1 MGIREK
7 IQAASANNG
16 ITQLPKHTL
25 VYLARRVGWKSTSL
39 AQRLDDSLAE
49 RSILREYRSVLHR
62 NGKFRN
68 IHKDKRAFVI
78 GNGPSLNRQDLGKL
92 AGEVT
97 FVTNSFW
104 KHPIVD
110 EWQPTYH
117 FMADPI
123 LFDGSESVREYYRE
137 LTTRMPGSTFFVMH
151 YAKSAIEEGALL
163 PADRTYYL
171 ALGGG
176 IERILTDGLDLTRMV
191 PDIRS
196 ITELA
201 LMAAIYMGCNPIY
214 LMGCDHDWLAH
225 RGVHF
230 NFYEGGDLQDHPQAN
245 STLNN
250 PYQDDLKNVLHVW
263 NSYTVLKDYA
273 GKRDIKIFNASAG
286 GFLDVFDVV
295 FYESLFEQK

>member
-1 MGIREK
+1 MGILEK
-7 IQAASANNG
+7 IQAASAHNG

-25 VYLARRVGWKSTSL
+25 MYLARRVGWKSSNL

-49 RSILREYRSVLHR
+49 KSILREYKSVLQR
-62 NGKFRN
+62 NEKFRN
-68 IHKDKRAFVI
+68 LHRGKRAFVI
-78 GNGPSLNRQDLGKL
+78 GNGPSLNRQDLSKL
-92 AGEVT
+92 KEEVT

-123 LFDGSESVREYYRE
+123 LFDGSESVGNYYRE
-137 LTTRMPGSTFFVMH
+137 LTSRMPGSTLFVMH
-151 YAKSAIEEGALL
+151 YAKSSIEEGELL
-163 PADRTYYL
+163 PSDKTFYL

-176 IERILTDGLDLTRMV
+176 IERILAEDLDLTRMV

-196 ITELA
+196 IIELA

-230 NFYEGGDLQDHPQAN
+230 NFYEGGDLQDHPLAN

-263 NSYTVLKDYA
+263 NSYSILKKYA
-273 GKRDIKIFNASAG
+273 DKRGIKIFNASAG

-295 FYESLFEQK
+295 FYDSLFGQK